1 MSPFQNL
8 HQSRQWRSMGATLSS
23 SSLPTAST
31 ATNSFSSTKSYFQST
46 AKSPRDYVV
55 LNNWDF
61 VAFASGLG
69 VRFAR
74 TVNTAAAFDAA
85 LTNAAAFNG
94 PALIAAQVDP
104 HGLPAELP

>member
-1 MSPFQNL
+1 LPQPAPCCR
-8 HQSRQWRSMGATLSS
+8 SRDESGSADRLAEWLLTYGYEL
-23 SSLPTAST
+23 
-31 ATNSFSSTKSYFQST
+31 FFVDESYFQSI

-94 PALIAAQVDP
+94 PALIAAQVDR

>member
-1 MSPFQNL
+1 M
-8 HQSRQWRSMGATLSS
+8 
-23 SSLPTAST
+23 
-31 ATNSFSSTKSYFQST
+31 TKTPIKWLLTYGDEQFLIDDSHFQSI
-46 AKSPRDYVV
+46 AKSPRDSGV

-94 PALIAAQVDP
+94 PALIAAQVDR

>member
-1 MSPFQNL
+1 M
-8 HQSRQWRSMGATLSS
+8 
-23 SSLPTAST
+23 LPD
-31 ATNSFSSTKSYFQST
+31 NGYEQFLVDESYFQSI

-61 VAFASGLG
+61 VAFVGGLG

-85 LTNAAAFNG
+85 FNG
-94 PALIAAQVDP
+94 PALIAAQVDR

>member
-1 MSPFQNL
+1 M
-8 HQSRQWRSMGATLSS
+8 
-23 SSLPTAST
+23 
-31 ATNSFSSTKSYFQST
+31 TKTPIKWLLTYGYEQFLVDESYFQSI

-94 PALIAAQVDP
+94 PALIAAQVDR